1 MNREADLLY
10 EDQAPRDR
18 ISILSEASVHNNE
31 SLAVIVVQ
39 QKVTG
44 NARSL
49 ISARYGVISSMDES
63 TRGGLE
69 SPFGSK
75 DARDHI
81 DPSQISKTVPSTVPF
96 GPPVRS

>member
-18 ISILSEASVHNNE
+18 MSRLSEASVYNDE

-44 NARSL
+44 NARCL
-49 ISARYGVISSMDES
+49 INAHYGVILSMAES
-63 TRGGLE
+63 TRGG
-69 SPFGSK
+69 SNPPSG
-75 DARDHI
+75 ARMLGI
-81 DPSQISKTVPSTVPF
+81 TATPARF
-96 GPPVRS
+96 RR